1 MKNIFG
7 FILFISL
14 MTSCIVDYS
23 DVRPVDSYRL
33 QNYVEARRNEV
44 IDVPLAL
51 MKTMLEFDAYIR
63 MTDEERP
70 SSSIFF
76 GNYQEVNENVYS
88 ISAYDQKAQTNIS
101 MELYT
106 RGTSVWDDKAIWL
119 VHGFEY
125 EGRYM
130 GDVPQEN
137 DDVMEKGAELALLSA
152 ADSTWTLKVGENVA
166 VKMKMHPRKNG
177 LYRWTVTAQGVEHAS
192 DGITSEFGTVGTFN
206 VQERMLEGYPY
217 VRNYYEGQFNASIF
231 RDGQPYDYCYVTY
244 RFDQQATYKTSR

>member
-1 MKNIFG
+1 MKKIFG

-76 GNYQEVNENVYS
+76 GNYQEVNENVIPFRLMTRRLRRTFRWNYIREEPLCGMTKPYGLYMVS
-88 ISAYDQKAQTNIS
+88 SMKA
-101 MELYT
+101 
-106 RGTSVWDDKAIWL
+106 AIW
-119 VHGFEY
+119 EMC
-125 EGRYM
+125 RR
-130 GDVPQEN
+130 
-137 DDVMEKGAELALLSA
+137 
-152 ADSTWTLKVGENVA
+152 
-166 VKMKMHPRKNG
+166 KMM
-177 LYRWTVTAQGVEHAS
+177 
-192 DGITSEFGTVGTFN
+192 
-206 VQERMLEGYPY
+206 M
-217 VRNYYEGQFNASIF
+217 
-231 RDGQPYDYCYVTY
+231 
-244 RFDQQATYKTSR
+244 